1 MLRKGRIIIVKR
13 KVLSIILSVGM
24 MAALLAGC
32 GNSSAPA
39 EEAPAETEEVEEEEA
54 APAEETEPETEAET
68 EESEETEA
76 SSGDEWTLDVEGIK
90 AKAQAQDNSEIK
102 LSYVSMNLA
111 NPWNAMVKKGF
122 EAACEEL
129 GVTYQVIDSEYSV
142 DTQVN
147 ALETL
152 INDGYSGF
160 TFTPID
166 TAATIDLADKANEAG
181 IITAC
186 IAQTQDNVL
195 LSYTLD
201 EYDYGYT
208 IGEQA
213 GEWIRDNLDG
223 KAQVCIISQDNV
235 ESVIPR
241 GDGLEDA
248 LKAVC
253 PDVEIVA
260 RQAGDTLEG
269 GMTIVES
276 VLAQYPDMNV
286 VVGTN
291 DSGAIGGY
299 QAMVN
304 AGCEGE
310 NYAVFS
316 GDATDEALTYI
327 AEENSIYRGTVD
339 LFPYKGG
346 YESAYY
352 LYLYATEGAPE
363 SQNTVYLPYVKVPK
377 TDGMDG
383 TYTW

>member
-1 MLRKGRIIIVKR
+1 MKR

-54 APAEETEPETEAET
+54 APAEEAEPETEAET
-68 EESEETEA
+68 EESEEAEA

-377 TDGMDG
+377 TDVMDG

>member
-1 MLRKGRIIIVKR
+1 MKR

-54 APAEETEPETEAET
+54 APAEEAEPETEAET

-76 SSGDEWTLDVEGIK
+76 SSGDDWTLDVEGIK

-166 TAATIDLADKANEAG
+166 TAATIDLVDKANEAG

-377 TDGMDG
+377 TDVLDG